1 VTAHDVVIRGA
12 GVLAV
17 AGVLIGG
24 GTYVVGGGGGGPETI
39 TANLFLVPPS
49 SSDGSTSCVRSSTE
63 LEYDD
68 AVAAN
73 AVCDGNGTTSTSWD
87 VACKAATAGDSVGVM
102 PGTYDYVTGG
112 NYLRGGPQST
122 GVNASDYDCSGG
134 SGVDYDPNWR
144 EKGDAEASLANW
156 VHFKPGVDCEGD
168 PNIDFA
174 LSTDSGRPSFASAN
188 WHIIIG
194 SIPGDTTTPGGECF
208 NFNRTIF
215 LHDRNSSLSASNVR
229 PSNIM
234 FRGKSPSERMQMYG
248 MELRG
253 PKNVLFENI
262 DYGPNVIC
270 AANDANATP
279 AYWRCDPNGAYFE
292 SVYATNGTNDP
303 GCTPATAAGSCAGT
317 NSGGGADEFAE
328 PFFHGGTCCGIYTNL
343 RLQTFQLHDGN
354 ARGNGAEVH
363 PGCFMFDGVA
373 GTGGLSAHNLVMDGV
388 SCERQVIGVQ
398 SQDAGVTVQNSYFGC
413 AVVDLPNTSPQGEW
427 DECAS
432 AQPSVRLYSRGD
444 LGGGP
449 ISNTLYR
456 YNVFFGTNSASAL
469 LVTTPDAVF
478 GTYSNVRIVA
488 NMFVGAGGLSGC
500 SISGVTCA
508 NNAFFTASTAGTSA
522 QTLSCDPTVD
532 SDQSTSDHL
541 WRETTQL
548 DPRLSGASCGLS
560 ALNPSS
566 LGTDY
571 QLGFDIDGTAR
582 GASSTMPGVD
592 NG

>member
-1 VTAHDVVIRGA
+1 MRGRVWGPLAIAIALGSMTAGGVVIA
-12 GVLAV
+12 QQ
-17 AGVLIGG
+17 
-24 GTYVVGGGGGGPETI
+24 GGGGEEV
-39 TANLFLVPPS
+39 TANLFLVPQS
-49 SSDGSTSCVRSSTE
+49 SSDGSTGCVRSATE
-63 LEYDD
+63 LEYAA
-68 AVAAN
+68 AVSAN
-73 AVCDGNGTTSTSWD
+73 AVCDGNWTSSTSWD

-102 PGTYDYVTGG
+102 PGTYGFVTGG
-112 NYLRGGPQST
+112 NYLMGGPQST
-122 GVNASDYDCSGG
+122 GVNASDYDCSDG

-144 EKGDAEASLANW
+144 EKGTAEASLANW
-156 VHFKPGVDCEGD
+156 VHFKPGVDCEGT
-168 PNIDFA
+168 PNINFA
-174 LSTDSGRPSFASAN
+174 LSTSSGRATFASAN
-188 WHIIIG
+188 WHMIIG
-194 SIPGDTTTPGGECF
+194 SYPGDTTSPGGECF

-215 LHDRNSSLSASNVR
+215 IHDRNSSLSASNVR

-234 FRGKSPSERMQMYG
+234 FRGKSPASRMQMYG

-270 AANDANATP
+270 AANDTNATP
-279 AYWRCDPNGAYFE
+279 AYWRCDPSGPYFE
-292 SVYATNGTNDP
+292 SVYATNGSNTS
-303 GCTPATAAGSCAGT
+303 GCTPATAASKCAGT

-432 AQPSVRLYSRGD
+432 GQPSVRLYSRGD

-456 YNVFFGTNSASAL
+456 YNVFFGTTSAAAL
-469 LVTTPDAVF
+469 LVTTPDATF
-478 GTYSNVRIVA
+478 GTYSNVRIVG
-488 NMFVGAGGLSGC
+488 NIFINGSLTGC
-500 SISGVTCA
+500 SISGVSCA
-508 NNAFFTASTAGTSA
+508 NNAIYNTTATGASST

-532 SDQSTSDHL
+532 SDHMTSDHL

-548 DPRLSGASCGLS
+548 DPRLSGASCGLT
-560 ALNPSS
+560 ALDPSS
-566 LGTDY
+566 LGADY